1 MTVLHD
7 EVNVLVVGA
16 GAAGAAFT
24 WRLASLGVEVTC
36 LEQGDWQ
43 RPESSLTALKN
54 WESKRIRERSP
65 NPNIRRNPAD
75 YPILDDTS
83 IIKPAIYNGV
93 GGSTILW
100 SAHTPR
106 FRPSDFRVQSLD
118 GVGADWPI
126 TYWDL
131 AEYYEINDEMMGTS
145 GLHGDPGNPPRAP
158 RTTPPVPLGIAGSRI
173 AEALNELKWHWWPSD
188 GNILT
193 QDRGS
198 RRACN
203 GCGPCEMG
211 CATGARASVDITY
224 WPEALA
230 LGAELRTGATVR
242 RVLSDATGKA
252 TGVEWIDITGQE
264 HVTHANIVVMAGNGI
279 GTPRILLNSA
289 SKEHPRGLG
298 NSSDQLGRNLMLH
311 PIPVVT
317 GVFDEDVESWS
328 GNDAF
333 ALLIQEFYEN
343 NDARDFKRG
352 YEMQVTRGQGPL
364 ITALGGFSLDIPW
377 GKDHH
382 EVFERYFGRVA
393 TVAVTCEDLP
403 HPNNK
408 VTIDSTVTDR
418 FDIPAARMW
427 YELEENS
434 KRMISH
440 GVKSATDL
448 LRKAGAR
455 ETHAKPFAP
464 AAGFHLMGTARMG
477 SNPEDSFVDQACRS
491 HDVPNLLVI
500 DGSVFASAAAV
511 NPTPTLQAV
520 ALRAADLLRE
530 DALV

>member
-1 MTVLHD
+1 MTALHD

-24 WRLASLGVEVTC
+24 WRLASKGVAVTC
-36 LEQGDWQ
+36 LEQGEWQ
-43 RPESSLTALKN
+43 GPESSLTALEN
-54 WESKRIRERSP
+54 WESKRLRERSP
-65 NPNIRRNPAD
+65 NPNIRRNAAD

-83 IIKPAIYNGV
+83 IIKPAIFNGV

-106 FRPSDFRVQSLD
+106 FRPSDFRVKSLD

-126 TYWDL
+126 SYWDL
-131 AEYYEINDEMMGTS
+131 AEYYEINDEIMGTS
-145 GLHGDPGNPPRAP
+145 GQHGDPGNPPRTP
-158 RTTPPVPLGIAGSRI
+158 RTTPPVPLGLAGSRI
-173 AEALNELKWHWWPSD
+173 ADALNDLKWHWWPSD

-193 QDRGS
+193 LDRGS
-198 RRACN
+198 RKACN

-211 CATGARASVDITY
+211 CANGARASVDITY

-242 RVLSDATGKA
+242 RVLVDVTGQA
-252 TGVEWIDITGQE
+252 TGVEWIDPTGQE
-264 HVTHANIVVMAGNGI
+264 RVTHANIVVMACNGV
-279 GTPRILLNSA
+279 GTPRLLLNSV

-317 GVFDEDVESWS
+317 GVFDEDVQSWS

-343 NDARDFKRG
+343 DESRDFKRG

-364 ITALGGFSLDIPW
+364 VTALGGFSHDIPW
-377 GKDHH
+377 GLGHH
-382 EVFERYFGRVA
+382 EAFEKFFGHLA

-403 HPNNK
+403 HPNNR
-408 VTIDSTVTDR
+408 VTIDSSVTDR
-418 FDIPAARMW
+418 CGVPAARMS
-427 YELEENS
+427 YQLEDNS
-434 KRMISH
+434 KKMIKH
-440 GVKSATDL
+440 GIKSATEL
-448 LRKAGAR
+448 LVKAGAR

-464 AAGFHLMGTARMG
+464 SAGFHLMGTARMG
-477 SNPEDSFVDQACRS
+477 SNPKDSFVNQACRS

-500 DGSVFASAAAV
+500 DGSVFASAGAV

>member
-36 LEQGDWQ
+36 LEQGEWQ

-54 WESKRIRERSP
+54 WESKRISERSP

-106 FRPSDFRVQSLD
+106 FRPSDFRVKSLD

-131 AEYYEINDEMMGTS
+131 AEYYEINDEIMGTS

-173 AEALNELKWHWWPSD
+173 AKALNELKWHWWPSD

-242 RVLSDATGKA
+242 RVLSDAAGKA
-252 TGVEWIDITGQE
+252 TGVEWVDITGQE
-264 HVTHANIVVMAGNGI
+264 HITHANFVVMAGNGI

-289 SKEHPRGLG
+289 SKEHPRGIG

-328 GNDAF
+328 GSDAF

-343 NDARDFKRG
+343 DDTRDFKRG

-364 ITALGGFSLDIPW
+364 VTALGGFSLDVPW
-377 GKDHH
+377 GTDHH
-382 EVFERYFGRVA
+382 DVFERYFGRVA

-418 FDIPAARMW
+418 FGIPAARMW

-434 KRMISH
+434 KRMITH

-448 LRKAGAR
+448 LLKAGAR
-455 ETHAKPFAP
+455 ETYAKPFAP

-477 SNPEDSFVDQACRS
+477 NDPRESFVDQACRS

>member
-36 LEQGDWQ
+36 LEQGEWQ

-54 WESKRIRERSP
+54 WESKRISERSP

-106 FRPSDFRVQSLD
+106 FRPSDFRVKSLD

-131 AEYYEINDEMMGTS
+131 AEYYEINDEIMGTS

-173 AEALNELKWHWWPSD
+173 AKALNELKWHWWPSD

-242 RVLSDATGKA
+242 RVLSDAAGKA
-252 TGVEWIDITGQE
+252 TGVEWVDITGQE
-264 HVTHANIVVMAGNGI
+264 HITHANIVVMAGNGI

-289 SKEHPRGLG
+289 SKEHPRGIG

-343 NDARDFKRG
+343 DDTRDFKRG

-364 ITALGGFSLDIPW
+364 VTALGGFSLDVPW
-377 GKDHH
+377 GTDHH
-382 EVFERYFGRVA
+382 DVFEQYFGRVA

-418 FDIPAARMW
+418 FGIPAARMW

-434 KRMISH
+434 KRMITH

-448 LRKAGAR
+448 LLKAGAR
-455 ETHAKPFAP
+455 ETYAKPFAP

-477 SNPEDSFVDQACRS
+477 NDPRESFVDQACRS

>member
-1 MTVLHD
+1 MTAHHD

-24 WRLASLGVEVTC
+24 WRLACMGVSVTC
-36 LEQGDWQ
+36 LEQGEWQ
-43 RPESSLTALKN
+43 TPRSSLTDIAV

-65 NPNIRRNPAD
+65 NPNIRRNAAD

-83 IIKPAIYNGV
+83 IIKPAIFNGV

-106 FRPSDFRVQSLD
+106 FRPSDFRVKSLD

-131 AEYYEINDEMMGTS
+131 AEYYEINDEIMGTS
-145 GLHGDPGNPPRAP
+145 GQHGDPGNPPRTP
-158 RTTPPVPLGIAGSRI
+158 RNSPPVPLGLAGARI
-173 AEALNELKWHWWPSD
+173 ATALNDLKWHWWPSD

-193 QDRGS
+193 SDRGI
-198 RRACN
+198 RKACN

-211 CATGARASVDITY
+211 CAIGARASVDITY

-230 LGAELRTGATVR
+230 LGAQLRTGATVR
-242 RVLSDATGKA
+242 RVLVDSNDRA
-252 TGVEWIDITGQE
+252 TGVEWIDQSGQE
-264 HVTHANIVVMAGNGI
+264 RVTHANFVVMACNGV

-289 SKEHPRGLG
+289 TREHPQGLG

-317 GVFDEDVESWS
+317 GIFDEDVQSWS

-343 NDARDFKRG
+343 DESRDFKRG

-364 ITALGGFSLDIPW
+364 VTALGGFSHDIPW
-377 GKDHH
+377 GTGHH
-382 EVFERYFGRVA
+382 EAFEKVFGHVA

-403 HPNNK
+403 HPYNR
-408 VTIDSTVTDR
+408 VTIDPSVTDR
-418 FDIPAARMW
+418 CGIPAARMS

-434 KRMISH
+434 QKMIKH
-440 GVKSATDL
+440 GVRKATEL
-448 LRKAGAR
+448 LLKAGAR
-455 ETHAKPFAP
+455 ETYAKPFAP
-464 AAGFHLMGTARMG
+464 GAGFHLMGTARMG
-477 SNPEDSFVDQACRS
+477 SNPEESFVDQACRS

>member
-36 LEQGDWQ
+36 LEQGEWQ

-54 WESKRIRERSP
+54 WESKRISERSP

-106 FRPSDFRVQSLD
+106 FRPSDFRVKSLD

-131 AEYYEINDEMMGTS
+131 AEYYEINDEIMGTS

-173 AEALNELKWHWWPSD
+173 AKALNELKWHWWPSD

-242 RVLSDATGKA
+242 RVLSDAAGKA
-252 TGVEWIDITGQE
+252 TGVEWVDITGQE
-264 HVTHANIVVMAGNGI
+264 HITHANIVVMAGNGI
-279 GTPRILLNSA
+279 GAPRILLNSA
-289 SKEHPRGLG
+289 SKEHPRGIG

-343 NDARDFKRG
+343 DDTRDFKRG

-364 ITALGGFSLDIPW
+364 VTALGGFSLDVPW
-377 GKDHH
+377 GTDHH
-382 EVFERYFGRVA
+382 DVFEQYFGRVA

-418 FDIPAARMW
+418 FGIPAARMW

-434 KRMISH
+434 KRMITH

-448 LRKAGAR
+448 LLKAGAR
-455 ETHAKPFAP
+455 ETYAKPFAP

-477 SNPEDSFVDQACRS
+477 NDPRESFVDQACRS

>member
-36 LEQGDWQ
+36 LEQGEWQ

-54 WESKRIRERSP
+54 WESKRISERSP

-106 FRPSDFRVQSLD
+106 FRPSDFRVKSLD

-131 AEYYEINDEMMGTS
+131 AEYYEINDEIMGTS

-173 AEALNELKWHWWPSD
+173 AKALNELKWHWWPSD

-242 RVLSDATGKA
+242 RVLSDAAGKA
-252 TGVEWIDITGQE
+252 TGVEWVDITGQE
-264 HVTHANIVVMAGNGI
+264 HITLANIVVMAGNGI

-289 SKEHPRGLG
+289 SKEHPRGIG

-343 NDARDFKRG
+343 DDTRDFKRG

-364 ITALGGFSLDIPW
+364 VTALGGFSLDVPW
-377 GKDHH
+377 GTDHH
-382 EVFERYFGRVA
+382 DVFEQYFGRVA

-418 FDIPAARMW
+418 FGIPAARMW

-434 KRMISH
+434 KRMITH

-448 LRKAGAR
+448 LLKAGAR
-455 ETHAKPFAP
+455 ETYAKPFAP

-477 SNPEDSFVDQACRS
+477 NDPRESFVDQACRS

>member
-36 LEQGDWQ
+36 LEQGEWQ

-54 WESKRIRERSP
+54 WESKRISERSP

-106 FRPSDFRVQSLD
+106 FRPSDFRVKSLD

-131 AEYYEINDEMMGTS
+131 AEYYEMNDEIMGTS

-173 AEALNELKWHWWPSD
+173 AKALNELKWHWWPSD

-242 RVLSDATGKA
+242 RVLSDAAGKA
-252 TGVEWIDITGQE
+252 TGVEWVDITGQE
-264 HVTHANIVVMAGNGI
+264 HITHANIVVMAGNGI

-289 SKEHPRGLG
+289 SKEHPRGIG

-343 NDARDFKRG
+343 DDTRDFKRG

-364 ITALGGFSLDIPW
+364 VTALGGFSLDVPW
-377 GKDHH
+377 GTDHH
-382 EVFERYFGRVA
+382 DVFEQYFGRVA

-418 FDIPAARMW
+418 FGIPAARMW

-434 KRMISH
+434 KRMITH

-448 LRKAGAR
+448 LLKAGAR
-455 ETHAKPFAP
+455 ETYAKPFAP

-477 SNPEDSFVDQACRS
+477 NDPRESFVDQACRS